1 MPQPDWNARYAT
13 EDAPWDTGEPDEH
26 LTALIARGAVAG
38 TRAIEIGC
46 GTGTNAL
53 WLAEQGLEVLGCDV
67 SALAI
72 ERARAKLA
80 KLPPATRCQFVELDF
95 LRDPLPDGRFDLA
108 FDRGVFHVFDE
119 AHDRALFAERVASLL
134 APGGLWTSLAGSTE
148 GPPREHGP
156 PRRTLRDI
164 ADAVEPW
171 LEIVELRRVSFKAD
185 IPSPAA
191 AWWFIA
197 RARETPAQPST
208 RRA

>member
-1 MPQPDWNARYAT
+1 MPQPNWNERYAT
-13 EDAPWDTGEPDEH
+13 ADAPWDTGEPDEH
-26 LTALIARGAVAG
+26 LTALIASGAVAG
-38 TRAIEIGC
+38 RRAIEIGC

-53 WLAEQGLEVLGCDV
+53 WLAEQGFDVLGCDI

-72 ERARAKLA
+72 ERATAKLTSA
-80 KLPPATRCQFVELDF
+80 ASCRFVELDF
-95 LRDPLPDGRFDLA
+95 LRGPLPEERFDFA

-119 AHDRALFAERVASLL
+119 AHDRARFAERVASLL
-134 APGGLWTSLAGSTE
+134 GPGGQWASLTGSTE
-148 GPPREHGP
+148 GPPRDHGP

-164 ADAVEPW
+164 AEAVEPW
-171 LEIVELRRVSFKAD
+171 LEIVALRRVSFSAD

-208 RRA
+208 RRS